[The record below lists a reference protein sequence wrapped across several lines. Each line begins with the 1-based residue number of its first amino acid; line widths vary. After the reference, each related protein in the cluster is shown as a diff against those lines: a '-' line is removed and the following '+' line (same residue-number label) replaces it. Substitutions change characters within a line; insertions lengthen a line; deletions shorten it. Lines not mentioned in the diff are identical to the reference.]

1 MNKTIFSVVAAAIMA
16 SGYAKAD
23 ELAGQVTDNDGRPVE
38 FVTVVALNNEREQGG
53 AVTDSIGNYRFSV
66 PEGRYKVCFSLL
78 GLEPL
83 ELSLIHI

>member
-38 FVTVVALNNEREQGG
+38 FVTVACLIGLGWLVAIASMCWRGLRV
-53 AVTDSIGNYRFSV
+53 ASWLSV
-66 PEGRYKVCFSLL
+66 RCV
-78 GLEPL
+78 
-83 ELSLIHI
+83 